1 MKHKTSF
8 SQLEKI
14 DINGS
19 TQWVLV
25 KGRSTNAPLLIHVQ
39 AGPGL
44 PMISEAEEME
54 RLLRLEN
61 HFLVAYWDQRGCGIS
76 YDKTIPTESFNLDQ
90 MARDIVSC
98 AKYLSDKYHQRKAVL
113 VGYSMGATT
122 SLMAAAM
129 DSSLFSAVFAAG
141 TDVDISYA
149 NHYALEFASKKAAER
164 KNKKLLQKISELKR
178 NPIEESSSFRQRAE
192 ILTNLGGIKNGSS
205 YNRLLLASVK
215 NMLFSKYYG
224 IGGLIKTL
232 KGMTLCIDTL
242 LPEFNNLNLFD
253 KVPGLTV
260 PVHFIQGNLDAIAPP
275 DKGRE
280 YFEHLKAAKKSFSL
294 FENSAHMPHYEE
306 PEKFSGLILSHLLT
320 NQ

>member
-14 DINGS
+14 NLNGS

-54 RLLRLEN
+54 RLLHLEN

-90 MARDIVSC
+90 MASDIISC
-98 AKYLSDKYHQRKAVL
+98 AKYLLDKYHQRKAVL
-113 VGYSMGATT
+113 VGYSIGATT
-122 SLMAAAM
+122 SLMAAAK

-141 TDVDISYA
+141 TDVDIPYA
-149 NHYALEFASKKAAER
+149 NHYALEYASKKAAGR
-164 KNKKLLQKISELKR
+164 KNKKLLQKISELKL
-178 NPIEESSSFRQRAE
+178 NPIEESTCFQQRAE

-224 IGGLIKTL
+224 IGGLIKTM
-232 KGMTLCIDTL
+232 KGMTHCIDTL
-242 LPEFNNLNLFD
+242 LPEFNKLNLFE
-253 KVPGLTV
+253 KVPGVTV
-260 PVHFIQGNLDAIAPP
+260 PVHFIQGNLDAMAPP

-306 PEKFSGLILSHLLT
+306 PEKFSNLILSHLLT